1 MANILGALALTS
13 GGNSLR
19 SINGNVLNNSDI
31 CLVVTNDGFYVYQLV
46 TPDTTTQSVPTVI
59 TPALNGSNK
68 RWHLRS
74 FKHFSSDVEFEKT
87 SVLKISEIQEK
98 DTDGISFK
106 LSDDSEM
113 LRIDSD
119 GVYLNKIVTNEIN
132 STLLSKFILS
142 DGNVSFTSQI
152 KGVDPVSSED
162 LTTKNYVDTEIT
174 GVSNIVMGQ
183 TVSLYPTDFS
193 IDSIEDDVVMGITL
207 SAINTVSLSPSGSIL
222 TTVQIPSFFDITK
235 DILINCYSVLTGNDV
250 GEYVDLEFQVWSIEL
265 DSTPTT
271 SDYSYTKSIVS
282 SSANIDKVFK
292 HEFTEPYI
300 PLAILTEDTNFIT
313 IKITNKNTSSY
324 AGTFDLVKLELYQN

>member
-1 MANILGALALTS
+1 
-13 GGNSLR
+13 
-19 SINGNVLNNSDI
+19 
-31 CLVVTNDGFYVYQLV
+31 
-46 TPDTTTQSVPTVI
+46 
-59 TPALNGSNK
+59 
-68 RWHLRS
+68 
-74 FKHFSSDVEFEKT
+74 
-87 SVLKISEIQEK
+87 
-98 DTDGISFK
+98 
-106 LSDDSEM
+106 
-113 LRIDSD
+113 
-119 GVYLNKIVTNEIN
+119 
-132 STLLSKFILS
+132 
-142 DGNVSFTSQI
+142 
-152 KGVDPVSSED
+152 
-162 LTTKNYVDTEIT
+162 
-174 GVSNIVMGQ
+174 
-183 TVSLYPTDFS
+183 
-193 IDSIEDDVVMGITL
+193 MGITL
-207 SAINTVSLSPSGSIL
+207 SAINTASLSPSGSIL